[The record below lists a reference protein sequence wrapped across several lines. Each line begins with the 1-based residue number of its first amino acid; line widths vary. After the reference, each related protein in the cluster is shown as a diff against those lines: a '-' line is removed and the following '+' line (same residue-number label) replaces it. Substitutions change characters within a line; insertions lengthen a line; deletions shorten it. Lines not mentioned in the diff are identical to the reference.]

1 MPRCNGRD
9 CQIELLTIFGSFI
22 IQSWVSPGH
31 SLAGGGRR
39 GGRGLCHH
47 APRLLAGG
55 QYAGSSPRAYL
66 LKRRRRRRRRR
77 GDVHQKQQ
85 LTTVSNRP
93 AGTPLPLS
101 GSESALLVAGQERFL
116 NLRISHLPCGPVSPP
131 TRAAR
136 TKTPLAV
143 SPVSPVSHNE
153 ESLLHSE

>member
-1 MPRCNGRD
+1 MGR
-9 CQIELLTIFGSFI
+9 
-22 IQSWVSPGH
+22 
-31 SLAGGGRR
+31 SLFSLGFRQVTHWQEGRRR
-39 GGRGLCHH
+39 GGRGLCTVTMHH
-47 APRLLAGG
+47 ASW
-55 QYAGSSPRAYL
+55 QAGSMQAAPHGHTYSSAAAAAAVVMYTRSSNSPPCPIGP
-66 LKRRRRRRRRR
+66 R
-77 GDVHQKQQ
+77 GH
-85 LTTVSNRP
+85 LSLSL
-93 AGTPLPLS
+93 PLP